1 MQGHAD
7 ALGSLHSDSLTNDLL
22 DALSAKLS
30 SVSGQ
35 RDMLDK
41 LRSVGQAL
49 RGTSKPTLEDV
60 TDRCEAA
67 PPRRETATARRGPFW
82 ARRGPPPR
90 RDFWAES
97 REPLV
102 KWRLGSQMPARQ
114 AQNSKLESHK
124 MGAHSSHG
132 SRLSWLSAQNS
143 ARVLGREPSAA
154 LKWQTARR
162 EP

>member
-67 PPRRETATARRGPFW
+67 PPRRETATARRETATARRGPFW
-82 ARRGPPPR
+82 ARPGPPPR
-90 RDFWAES
+90 RAFWARAES
-97 REPLV
+97 R
-102 KWRLGSQMPARQ
+102 S
-114 AQNSKLESHK
+114 
-124 MGAHSSHG
+124 
-132 SRLSWLSAQNS
+132 
-143 ARVLGREPSAA
+143 
-154 LKWQTARR
+154 
-162 EP
+162 